1 MVIPRVKLNTSA
13 EMPAIGF
20 GTWQLAE
27 GPESK
32 DAVLSAAETGYRLI
46 DTARIYGNEHS
57 VGQAIAQSGIAR
69 EELFITT
76 KLWPRDFAY
85 DDALDAFEKSMGRLD
100 LEYLDLYLLHWPNGA
115 ERKDAWRAVGEIYKQ
130 GRSKAVGVSNYMV
143 EHLEGVLEQSGL
155 VPAVNQIE
163 FHPFIYH
170 KQKPVLDMCRK
181 HGIVVEAYSPLTV
194 GRNINHP
201 DITEVAEKNRRSNAQ
216 VILRWCVQHGTVPIP
231 RSTNPDHIRENL
243 NIFDFE
249 LSKADMAALDK
260 LGEASGWQPNEM

>member
-1 MVIPRVKLNTSA
+1 MAEKGHKLNSGNTI
-13 EMPAIGF
+13 PAIGF

-27 GPESK
+27 GRESK
-32 DAVLSAAETGYRLI
+32 DAVSNAIKSGYRLI

-69 EELFITT
+69 EDLFVTT

-85 DDALDAFEKSMGRLD
+85 DDALDAFKKSMERLN

-130 GRSKAVGVSNYMV
+130 GRSKAVGVSNYRV
-143 EHLEGVLEQSGL
+143 EHLEGILEQSGL

-163 FHPFIYH
+163 FHPFIYL
-170 KQKPVLDMCRK
+170 KQKPVLDMCLK
-181 HGIVVEAYSPLTV
+181 NGIVVEAYSPLTV

-201 DITEVAEKNRRSNAQ
+201 KITEVAGKNRRSNAQ

-231 RSTNPDHIRENL
+231 RSTNPNHIRENL
-243 NIFDFE
+243 DIFDFE
-249 LSKADMAALDK
+249 LSEADMAALDK
-260 LGEASGWQPNEM
+260 LGETSGWHPNTM